1 MTNHTGK
8 FRLPPSEGFTLAN
21 GMRVLAMETRGL
33 PLVDFDLIIGSG
45 AAHDPPGREGL
56 ADLTADLLRKGTAKR
71 TAFELADAVDFTG
84 GVLGASADQDGTR
97 VSAEFLSSDLDLGLD
112 LLAEIAMGPAF
123 APDEVERLKGET
135 ISELKAVKENPG
147 LIASRRFVNILF
159 SGHPY
164 GHPTPGWESSVAEI
178 TREDVRAFYESHYT
192 PGTMILVGAGDFA
205 SAEFIAK
212 AEKRFGGWR
221 GSAAMPREVPEPTV
235 RAGRTIYFMDKP
247 DATQSQIRIG
257 GIGLSRTDPQYTSA
271 NVANTI
277 LGGGFTSRLVE
288 EIRVNRGLSYG
299 VGSRFYPLVKGGAFL
314 INTSTKNQ
322 TTRETVEVALDVLGR
337 FRADG
342 VTDEELDKAK
352 RYLRGTFAIGH
363 QTPEAMA
370 ESLAD
375 IAFYGLPSDYYDTY
389 LDRVTAITKDDVAR
403 VAARFPYENLVV
415 LVLGKAEE
423 VLKDLEKVGPVTVLP
438 LGVN

>member
-1 MTNHTGK
+1 MTGGGR
-8 FRLPPSEGFTLAN
+8 FRLPPSESVTLDN

-33 PLVDFDLIIGSG
+33 PLVDFDLIVGSG
-45 AAHDPPGREGL
+45 AAHDPAGLEGL

-71 TAFELADAVDFTG
+71 TAVELADAIDFTG
-84 GVLGASADQDGTR
+84 GALGASADQDGTR
-97 VSAEFLSSDLDLGLD
+97 MSAEFLSSDLDLGLD
-112 LLAEIAMGPAF
+112 LLAEIAMSPAF
-123 APDEVERLKGET
+123 ATDEVERLKGET
-135 ISELKAVKENPG
+135 ISELKAVKENPA

-164 GHPTPGWESSVAEI
+164 GHPTPGWESSVAAI
-178 TREDVRAFYESHYT
+178 TREDVRAFYASHYT
-192 PGTMILVGAGDFA
+192 PATMILVGAGDFT

-212 AEKRFGGWR
+212 ARERFGGWR
-221 GSAAMPREVPEPTV
+221 GGAGKPAPVPEP
-235 RAGRTIYFMDKP
+235 AKPSGRRIYFMDKP
-247 DATQSQIRIG
+247 DATQSHIRIG
-257 GIGLSRTDPQYTSA
+257 GVGLCRTDPQYTQA

-299 VGSRFYPLVKGGAFL
+299 VGSRFYPLVRGGAFL
-314 INTSTKNQ
+314 INASTKNQ

-337 FRADG
+337 FRAEG
-342 VTDEELDKAK
+342 VTGEELDKAK

-375 IAFYGLPSDYYDTY
+375 IAFYGLPRDYYDTY
-389 LDRVTAITKDDVAR
+389 LDRVTAITQGDVAN
-403 VAARFPYENLVV
+403 VAARFPFEEMVV
-415 LVLGKAEE
+415 LVLGKASE
-423 VLKDLEKVGPVTVLP
+423 VLGDLEKVGPVTVLP
-438 LGVN
+438 LGVH